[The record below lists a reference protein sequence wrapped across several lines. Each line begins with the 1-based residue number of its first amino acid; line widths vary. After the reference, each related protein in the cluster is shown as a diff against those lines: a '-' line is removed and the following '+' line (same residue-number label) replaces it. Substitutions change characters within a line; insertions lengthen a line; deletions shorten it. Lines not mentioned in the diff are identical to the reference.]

1 MNGRRV
7 AFVHDWLPVYGGAEH
22 VLEQMLNVLPE
33 ADLFSLVDFIPP
45 DQRAFLKNKPVTTSF
60 IQRMPFARKKYRHYI
75 FVAPLAIEQF
85 DLSAYDLVITSSYAV
100 AKGVITSPDQLH
112 ICMCHSP
119 PRYAWDLQH
128 QYLQETHLN
137 KGLRGL
143 IAKTLLHYIRMW
155 DVRTANGVDVFLA
168 NSNFIARRIWKTY
181 RREATV
187 LYPPVDV
194 ERFTPR
200 EQRDEFYMT
209 ASRMTP
215 YKRMDLIV
223 EAFTKL
229 GMPLV
234 VFGDG
239 PERAKIEKLAGP
251 TVRIMGWQP
260 GDVLKD
266 HMERCK
272 AFVFAAVEDFGIVPV
287 EAQAAGAPVIGFGKG
302 GLRETIVEGETGLF
316 FAQQTPESLMETVRA
331 FESGGTRFDIARIR
345 RNAER
350 FDAERFRREFSAV
363 VEREWSKFAAA
374 RPAGVRGGS

>member
-331 FESGGTRFDIARIR
+331 FESGGTRFDAARIR

-350 FDAERFRREFSAV
+350 FDAARFRREFSAV

-374 RPAGVRGGS
+374 RPAGAKGAS